1 MRKVCVYC
9 ASSTQVAE
17 CYKTE
22 AYRLGEIF
30 SRNNIHCLYGGGS
43 VGLMGELSKA
53 MLKTG
58 GTITGVIPQF
68 MVDQS
73 WNNENVEQ
81 IVVNTMH
88 ERKRLMLEDV
98 DAAIAMPGGCGTLE
112 ELLEVITWKQLGIF
126 VKPVVILNVNH
137 YFDPLLEML
146 SKAVDERFMRSEHLR
161 IWSVA
166 EHAEEVLQII
176 GQIPEWGKDAIGM
189 AAL

>member
-17 CYKTE
+17 GYKTE
-22 AYRLGEIF
+22 AYRLGEILAE
-30 SRNNIHCLYGGGS
+30 NKIHCLYGGGS

-53 MLKTG
+53 MLNNK

-68 MVDQS
+68 MVEQGWD
-73 WNNENVEQ
+73 NERVEQ

-98 DAAIAMPGGCGTLE
+98 DAVIALPGGCGTLE
-112 ELLEVITWKQLGIF
+112 ELMEAITWKQLGIF
-126 VKPVVILNVNH
+126 VKPIIILNVNR

-146 SKAVDERFMRSEHLR
+146 NKAVDEKFMRSEHLR
-161 IWSVA
+161 IWNVVERA
-166 EHAEEVLQII
+166 EDVLTAI
-176 GQIPEWGKDAIGM
+176 GQAAEWKKDAIGM